1 MLVPLLSVIG
11 FAVGAEVGEYDLF
24 ARGEM
29 ADLLLAINDHIEL
42 YALSLSAQV
51 VIDAIWLPL
60 AAGMLYLLFRDRD
73 QTFALVGTLGL
84 LLGAALFLAH
94 DSAVMTVGWLAT
106 DFAEGG
112 AGSVPAAADSTL
124 QVARAVAIFEGVVAL
139 CALTVTGLG
148 LASFGVLLARAP
160 GGILNPPRW
169 LGLVA
174 IVGGVCYLATWTFLL
189 DHTVGGIVT
198 LLGEL
203 ATMIALAGLGVWL
216 FRHADEPQLMREP
229 TLAV

>member
-1 MLVPLLSVIG
+1 MLVPFLSIIG

-24 ARGEM
+24 ARDEM
-29 ADLLLAINDHIEL
+29 ADLLVAIDDHIEL

-60 AAGMLYLLFRDRD
+60 AAGMLYLLLRDRD
-73 QTFALVGTLGL
+73 QMFALVGTLGL
-84 LLGAALFLAH
+84 LLGSALFLAH

-106 DFAEGG
+106 DFADGG
-112 AGSVPAAADSTL
+112 AGSVPVGADSTL

-160 GGILNPPRW
+160 EGLRNPPRW
-169 LGLVA
+169 LGFVA
-174 IVGGVCYLATWTFLL
+174 ILGGVCYLATWTFLL
-189 DHTVGGIVT
+189 DHTMGGVVT

-203 ATMIALAGLGVWL
+203 ATMIALAGLGFWL
-216 FRHADEPQLMREP
+216 FRHAEEPQPMREASP
-229 TLAV
+229 AV